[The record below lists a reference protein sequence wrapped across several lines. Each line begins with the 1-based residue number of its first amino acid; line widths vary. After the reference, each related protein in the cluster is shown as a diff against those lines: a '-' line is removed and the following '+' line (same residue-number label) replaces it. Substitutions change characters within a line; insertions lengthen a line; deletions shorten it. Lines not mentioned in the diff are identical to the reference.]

1 MTPPAAGAN
10 PFIIEIQLLS
20 EAGTRW
26 KFDSCVVPKR
36 VQVMRAQRHRARRPH
51 PVGIFVSILQT
62 DSRFVRWQAVLQ
74 GGIMF
79 KRIVVAVDASDT
91 GELALQTA
99 IGLAA
104 EWRAQLRIV
113 HAVDLVNL
121 NAGAEFLDQPRLSED
136 IVRNGQEVL
145 SRSETKATASGVTFE
160 THLIMIETL
169 KQSASEAIAGDAE
182 AWGADLIVIGTHGR
196 RGLRRLFLGSV
207 AEGVARA
214 ATTPVLLI
222 RGK

>member
-1 MTPPAAGAN
+1 
-10 PFIIEIQLLS
+10 
-20 EAGTRW
+20 
-26 KFDSCVVPKR
+26 
-36 VQVMRAQRHRARRPH
+36 
-51 PVGIFVSILQT
+51 
-62 DSRFVRWQAVLQ
+62 
-74 GGIMF
+74 MF

-104 EWRAQLRIV
+104 EWHAQLRIV
-113 HAVDLVNL
+113 HAVDLVNV

-136 IVRNGQEVL
+136 IVKNGQEVL
-145 SRSETKATASGVTFE
+145 GRSETKAAASGVAFE
-160 THLIMIETL
+160 THLITIETL
-169 KQSASEAIAGDAE
+169 KQSASEAIASDAE
-182 AWGADLIVIGTHGR
+182 TWGADLIVIGTHGR

-222 RGK
+222 RGE